1 MPRSPEPY
9 NSHNMREHYISVDR
23 IRRALSIALLALPVV
38 VQAQVALYSFSETV
52 GTYDE
57 ITALDGGVS
66 LGVPAYWPHVNN
78 SRAWVNNPFNDPD
91 GQVTMSGYLNP
102 AIGPGYPIGF
112 DLTFNGEV
120 FDVIGIS
127 NGGWISFGKSTDG
140 LQAVWV
146 YNWSGTPNGDPFTQ
160 WYNGPSPTYK
170 RNRVAGFGNSSL
182 QMVDWTSLAPPGQL
196 SELRMAT
203 IGTAPNRVCV
213 IQWKDFGLRNDVTVA
228 MNKVNFQIRL
238 NESDNSVDVVFG
250 PQTWVSSLGR
260 YLPTQI
266 GLSGQTNADFNG
278 RMTVAEEP
286 DFLYDWNNT
295 VPATS
300 NLSSEAA
307 CTFTTAQPG
316 QPAGSGIPPVTGLTW
331 SWVAPACPPPTWPQS
346 ISDISFD
353 GAYASWQPAPS
364 GQYEYLVSTENDPT
378 GAVVTTDITS
388 DEGVFFFDL
397 EPLTQYYFF
406 IRSICDGEPGPWSM
420 ATPFRT
426 IGGAMVECDGTALEM
441 TYCSQADDSVTWKY
455 ISADGSTLRME
466 LQGGF
471 HGSVSGEIFR
481 IYEGDPSEGNI
492 LYNAPAGANVA
503 GVAVQALS
511 GQITVVLV
519 TGAGACE
526 AQPWYLPYEWRVG
539 CKNCTD
545 PLANF
550 SVVDDC
556 DNHQY
561 SVVVNLGTMGGVPT
575 LRLDN
580 TLGVAPTMVTS
591 IGQHTVGPF
600 PSGQSVIITVQN
612 PDNDL
617 CYVASPT
624 MIGAPCATV
633 GCGPTTV
640 TYCYGN
646 NESRNWAY
654 QGEGGQEIGFRFRK
668 GGLGMGDHLR
678 YYNGLDPDA
687 IPQDVGTWLS
697 GITNSLITSG
707 APSTDHALVLELA
720 ADNMHSCADEDPF
733 YGSTEAW
740 EFVVAC
746 YDGCTQP
753 RATFTTVCVDQTHF
767 NVEVNV
773 TEIGSTGSV
782 NITNDRGLPSVTAT
796 ATGTYTVGPLTS
808 GMPVTIEVEGASVL
822 CSWTGAGLDR
832 SCLDIGIEEGVMNTL
847 ALFPNPND
855 GHFTLELPEGLSGAN
870 TLSVLDLAGR
880 TVAQYHL
887 MTSTTQQ
894 VDLSGLP
901 QGWYV
906 LLLRNHDRT
915 ITGKVSIQP

>member
-1 MPRSPEPY
+1 
-9 NSHNMREHYISVDR
+9 MRDHYFSLNR
-23 IRRALSIALLALPVV
+23 IQRALSVVLLALPVAL
-38 VQAQVALYSFSETV
+38 QAQVSLYSFSESV
-52 GTYDE
+52 GTYNE

-66 LGVPAYWPHVNN
+66 LGVPTYWPHVNN
-78 SRAWVNNPFNDPD
+78 NRAWVNNPFNDPD

-102 AIGPGYPIGF
+102 ATGPGYPIGF
-112 DLTFNGEV
+112 DFTFNGEV

-146 YNWSGTPNGDPFTQ
+146 YNWSGTSNGDPFTQ
-160 WYNGPSPTYK
+160 WYNGPTPTYK

-238 NESDNSVDVVFG
+238 NENDNSVDVVFG

-278 RMTVAEEP
+278 RMTVAAEP

-346 ISDISFD
+346 VSDISFD
-353 GAYASWQPAPS
+353 AAYASWQPAPS

-388 DEGVFFFDL
+388 DEGVFLFGL

-406 IRSICDGEPGPWSM
+406 IRSICVGEPGPWSM

-426 IGGAMVECDGTALEM
+426 IGGGMVACDGTAIEA
-441 TYCSQADDSVTWKY
+441 TYCSQVDDSVSWKY
-455 ISADGSTLRME
+455 ISTDGSPLRME
-466 LQGGF
+466 LQDGF
-471 HGSVSGEIFR
+471 HGSISGEIFR
-481 IYEGDPSEGNI
+481 IYEGDPLDGNV
-492 LYNAPAGANVA
+492 LYNAPAGANV
-503 GVAVQALS
+503 GGIAVQALS

-526 AQPWYLPYEWRVG
+526 AQPWYLPYVWRVG

-545 PLANF
+545 PIANF
-550 SVVDDC
+550 NVVEDC
-556 DNHQY
+556 ANMQY
-561 SVVVNLGTMGGVPT
+561 SVEVNVFNMGSSSTLILNNDLGVP
-575 LRLDN
+575 
-580 TLGVAPTMVTS
+580 PTTATSTGVTS
-591 IGQHTVGPF
+591 AGPF
-600 PSGQSVIITVQN
+600 PAGQPVVITVQN
-612 PDNDL
+612 PDNVM
-617 CYVASPT
+617 CYAISTALVGT
-624 MIGAPCATV
+624 PCAIQD
-633 GCGPTTV
+633 CGPN
-640 TYCYGN
+640 TYTHCYDD
-646 NESRNWAY
+646 EEWRQWAY
-654 QGEGGQEIGFRFRK
+654 QGEGDQEIGIRFIR
-668 GGLGMGDHLR
+668 GTVGSGDHF
-678 YYNGLDPDA
+678 YIYNGLDVENGFP
-687 IPQDVGTWLS
+687 TE
-697 GITNSLITSG
+697 ITSG
-707 APSTDHALVLELA
+707 FSTDMANKLFTSGPASTDHAIVMELM
-720 ADNMHSCADEDPF
+720 ADGAVSCVTEDPIF
-733 YGSTEAW
+733 GGAEEW
-740 EFVVAC
+740 EYVVAC

-773 TEIGSTGSV
+773 TEIGNTGSV
-782 NITNDRGLPSVTAT
+782 NITNDRGLPSITAA

-832 SCLDIGIEEGVMNTL
+832 SCLDIGIEEGVMNSL

-855 GHFTLELPEGLSGAN
+855 GHYTLELPEGLSGAS

-880 TVAQYHL
+880 TVTQQHL
-887 MTSTTQQ
+887 LVSTSQQ